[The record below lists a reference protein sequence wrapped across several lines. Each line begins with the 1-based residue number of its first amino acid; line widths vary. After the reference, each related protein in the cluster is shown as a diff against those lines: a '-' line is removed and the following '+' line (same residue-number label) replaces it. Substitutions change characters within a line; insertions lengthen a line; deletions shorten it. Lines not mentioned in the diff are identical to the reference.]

1 MQPHTE
7 MWVNQENIPPRFQ
20 RKQLLSQ
27 AVTSMHEP
35 SHAAQ
40 AVMSMHLP
48 PPAAQAVTSMYQPPP
63 AARAVTSTYEAPAAD
78 EVP

>member
-20 RKQLLSQ
+20 RKQLLAQ

-35 SHAAQ
+35 PH
-40 AVMSMHLP
+40 
-48 PPAAQAVTSMYQPPP
+48 AAQAVTSMHQPPP
-63 AARAVTSTYEAPAAD
+63 AARAVTSTFEAPAAD